1 MYELAQRMSLESYS
15 REHVTLHEQAGCY
28 AAAIHALKMVD
39 KKFQWIPKFMKVKEK
54 LPQVN

>member
-15 REHVTLHEQAGCY
+15 REYETLQEQAGCY

-39 KKFQWIPKFMKVKEK
+39 KKYQWIPKFIKVKGKE
-54 LPQVN
+54 PEV